1 MKIVSLALLFLL
13 LVSGCST
20 TKRYTEPV
28 RDPKDPSLTK
38 LMLFLGRSRK
48 DTLFAKMQKKYF
60 LIQRKMGR
68 EGRYY
73 PEDRAYSFWYDGDKI
88 YKVDIL
94 VKTKSKILRPYTG
107 ALPFGLHRAD
117 SYESVVK
124 KFGKPSSTL
133 LDKSLLVYNEY
144 KGKKVMLQFDDGTL
158 SSVSLEVSRED

>member
-1 MKIVSLALLFLL
+1 MKVVSLALLFLL

-48 DTLFAKMQKKYF
+48 DELFAKLQKKYF

-68 EGRYY
+68 EGRFY
-73 PEDRAYSFWYDGDKI
+73 PEDRAYSFWYDGDRI

-94 VKTKSKILRPYTG
+94 VETNSKILRPYTG
-107 ALPFGLHRAD
+107 ALPFRLRRGDTYA
-117 SYESVVK
+117 SVMK
-124 KFGKPSSTL
+124 KFGKPTSSL
-133 LDKSLLVYNEY
+133 LDKSFLEYANY
-144 KGKKVMLQFDDGTL
+144 KGKKVLLQFNEGVL
-158 SSVSLEVSRED
+158 SSVTVEVSREG